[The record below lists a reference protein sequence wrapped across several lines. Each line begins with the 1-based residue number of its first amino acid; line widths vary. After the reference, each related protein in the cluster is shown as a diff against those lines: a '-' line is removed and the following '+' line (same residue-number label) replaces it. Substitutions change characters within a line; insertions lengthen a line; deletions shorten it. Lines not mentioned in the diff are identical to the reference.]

1 MKTESTMPIF
11 DYQLTMETLEP
22 VATAIQNGN
31 CNGYAQMNHL
41 GEEALCLHH
50 SIVHGGLMWSSTQ
63 NVTATTMR
71 NCIWKWRAQYGYMN
85 EKKKSH
91 LFDLRTF
98 IQTNRQQGPAETIGL
113 LLTSLSNAWG
123 RSVLE
128 LNHRPTW

>member
-85 EKKKSH
+85 EKKNPTYSIYEH
-91 LFDLRTF
+91 LFKPIANKDLLK
-98 IQTNRQQGPAETIGL
+98 QL
-113 LLTSLSNAWG
+113 DYS
-123 RSVLE
+123 
-128 LNHRPTW
+128 